1 MLILS
6 LPRFG
11 GGFELMKKLVAT
23 RMEFGPFLESGLQY
37 VTVPSASSVCISVP
51 FLASAQSHRAYV
63 PYVVGFMMSAA
74 AMGGGGALRRSI
86 DFGRASVLKRLE
98 VGTNRKDLFY
108 YLVRQYIICPT
119 CSLH

>member
-1 MLILS
+1 MKA
-6 LPRFG
+6 G
-11 GGFELMKKLVAT
+11 GDKDGIWT
-23 RMEFGPFLESGLQY
+23 ILESGLQY
-37 VTVPSASSVCISVP
+37 VTVLSASSVYLSP
-51 FLASAQSHRAYV
+51 FLSISAIVSHV

-74 AMGGGGALRRSI
+74 AMGRGGVLRRSVE
-86 DFGRASVLKRLE
+86 FGRASVLKRLE